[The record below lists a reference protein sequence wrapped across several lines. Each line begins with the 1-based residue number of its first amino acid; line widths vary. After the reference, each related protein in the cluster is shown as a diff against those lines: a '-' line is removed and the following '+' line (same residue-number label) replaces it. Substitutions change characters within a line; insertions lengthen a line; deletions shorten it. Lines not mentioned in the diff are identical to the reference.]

1 MIYNTIFLKFIRVL
15 LAFLAIAASASSL
28 LAPGN
33 TVTAQSLGA
42 NDEHANDYLI
52 RFVRSGTRAERAQ
65 VVGDLG
71 GTLVTWMAPIE
82 VASVRFPDPETAQR
96 ALAAIARG
104 QTVLWS
110 EPDGMVW
117 ADAAAIADPEFNDVQ
132 HGYGQRLVQLEAA
145 WSVTLGESNIIV
157 AVVDS
162 GLDLN
167 HPEFA
172 GRIVAGYDFV
182 NHDDDPT
189 DDNGHGTHVTG
200 IVAMAIDGVG
210 SAGMCPSCSIMPL
223 KVLGANNGG
232 QWSSVAQAILYA
244 TDHGARIINLSLGS
258 HSYSSTIAEA
268 IAYARDHAV
277 IVVASAGNGALAAPY
292 YPAAFDS
299 VLAVV
304 ATDANDERW
313 PLSNYGPWVDVA
325 APGVSIYS
333 TFVQDGAPTYR
344 SLTGT
349 SMAVPFVSGL
359 AALVL
364 SAYPE
369 LTPQE
374 VVTLI
379 LVHADD
385 LGEPGRDDIYGH
397 GRINAARTL
406 GAEGDEVDFVYG
418 NSSARPDN
426 DHKVFLPT
434 IVMAIVD

>member
-1 MIYNTIFLKFIRVL
+1 MIYNTVLSKFIRIL
-15 LAFLAIAASASSL
+15 LAFLAIAASASNSL
-28 LAPGN
+28 ALDN
-33 TVTAQSLGA
+33 TGTAQSGDA
-42 NDEHANDYLI
+42 SDERMNDYLV
-52 RFVRSGTRAERAQ
+52 RFAPSGTRAQRAL
-65 VVGDLG
+65 VIVDLG
-71 GTLVTWMAPIE
+71 GTIMTWMAQID
-82 VASVRFPDPETAQR
+82 VASVRFPDADSAQR
-96 ALAAIARG
+96 ALTTIARG
-104 QTVLWS
+104 QTVLWI
-110 EPDGMVW
+110 EPDGVVW

-145 WSVTLGESNIIV
+145 WTVTLGVSNIIV

-182 NHDDDPT
+182 NLDDDPA

-223 KVLGANNGG
+223 KVLNANNSG
-232 QWSSVAQAILYA
+232 QWSAVARAILYA
-244 TDHGARIINLSLGS
+244 TDHDARIINLSLGS
-258 HSYSSTIAEA
+258 STYSSTIAEA
-268 IAYARDHAV
+268 IAYARDRAV
-277 IVVASAGNGALAAPY
+277 IVVASAGNRASGARY
-292 YPAAFDS
+292 YPAALDG
-299 VLAVV
+299 VLAVA
-304 ATDANDERW
+304 ATDVDDEQW
-313 PLSNYGPWVDVA
+313 PQSNYGAWVDLA

-333 TFVQDGAPTYR
+333 TFVQDGVPTYR
-344 SLTGT
+344 ALTGT

-364 SAYPE
+364 SAHPE

-385 LGEPGRDDIYGH
+385 LGKPGRDDIYGY

-406 GAEGDEVDFVYG
+406 GEEGDEVDSVYG
-418 NSSARPDN
+418 DSSARPDN